1 MPEMHAIEISDRV
14 DGSFEP
20 GRRARRVRRDHEA
33 VSHCIMPILGLQAP
47 GALAGG
53 KLPRAP
59 DTVKRLHVSLSGR
72 EER

>member
-14 DGSFEP
+14 DGSFKP

-33 VSHCIMPILGLQAP
+33 VGHCIWPILGLQAP
-47 GALAGG
+47 RRLGRR
-53 KLPRAP
+53 KLPRAS
-59 DTVKRLHVSLSGR
+59 DTVKRLHVSFSGR